1 MDLMAATR
9 TTSCS
14 TSPLPFT
21 LHRLQKPNSSTPPQ
35 IKLNLNLDQTKQL
48 HAHLIKT
55 IFSRTN
61 SIAIHLFSSHSSP
74 AAQFNF
80 LINSYIKNN
89 YPEEALKIYAFM
101 RNSDT
106 NVDNFTA
113 PSVLKACAQL
123 SWAQQG
129 KEIHGLVLKTGL
141 DLDVFVSNA
150 LIQMYTQC
158 GNMDSARKLFEIMPE
173 RDVVSWSTM
182 IRSYGRSKRYAEAL
196 DLIREMHVSKIKP
209 SQVALINMINLF
221 ADVADRRT
229 ARPMH
234 AYVMK
239 SSEVGSDVIPMTT
252 ALIDMYAKCGSA
264 AYARTLFD
272 RLILRNIVTWTAMI
286 AGHLRCREV
295 EEAARLFVEMQKEG
309 ICPNDITMLSVIQ
322 ECGFARDLELGKQ
335 SHAYM
340 LRNGFSFS
348 STMVTAL
355 VDMYGKCGDLQ
366 KARALFDCANN
377 KDVLMWTAMISGYA
391 EAKRVNQAFSV
402 FVQMSSIDAE
412 PNEVTMVTLLSL
424 CAEVGALDLGKWI
437 HSSIEK
443 RGVLSDVI
451 LETSLIEMYAKC
463 GDIEQARRV
472 FDRADFKD
480 IGMWNSMIN
489 ALAMHGYG
497 EEALELFFDLEK
509 SETDPDEITFVAA
522 LHACSHAGL
531 VTEGKRLFY
540 KMTHEFR
547 MVPSVVHYGCMV
559 DLLGR
564 AGLLDEAYEM
574 IKRMSIKPNIVI
586 WGALLAAC
594 KLHKNLRLA
603 KLVANQLLEIEP
615 QNCGY
620 NTLMSNIYAAASR
633 WNEVAQVRKAMK
645 DEGIKKAPGISSI
658 EVNGTLHEFIMGDT
672 SHPRA
677 KQILE
682 KLAEMNEKLKQA
694 GYVADTSVVLLNI
707 DEEEKETALTYHSEK
722 LAMAFGLISTAPSM
736 PIRVVKNL
744 RVCDDCH
751 SATKLLSLIY
761 KRVIIVRDRNRFHH
775 FSDGSCS
782 CGDYW

>member
-1 MDLMAATR
+1 MAATR
-9 TTSCS
+9 TSCS
-14 TSPLPFT
+14 TSPHPFT
-21 LHRLQKPNSSTPPQ
+21 IQRLQKPTSTPPQ
-35 IKLNLNLDQTKQL
+35 IKLNLDETKQV
-48 HAHLIKT
+48 HAHLLKT
-55 IFSRTN
+55 IFSHET
-61 SIAIHLFSSHSSP
+61 SININLFSNHSSP

-80 LINSYIKNN
+80 LINNYIKNN
-89 YPEEALKIYAFM
+89 YPEEALNIYAYM
-101 RNSDT
+101 RNTGT
-106 NVDNFTA
+106 NVDNFTT

-129 KEIHGLVLKTGL
+129 EEIHSLVLKTGL
-141 DLDVFVSNA
+141 YWDAFVSNA

-158 GNMDSARKLFEIMPE
+158 GNMVSARKVFEIMPE

-182 IRSYGRSKRYAEAL
+182 IRSYGRSKWYTEAL

-221 ADVADRRT
+221 ADLADRRI

-239 SSEVGSDVIPMTT
+239 NNSEAGSDVLPLTT

-264 AYARTLFD
+264 TYARSLFD
-272 RLILRNIVTWTAMI
+272 RLIMRNIVTLTAMI

-295 EEAARLFVEMQKEG
+295 EEAAKLFVEMQKEG
-309 ICPNDITMLSVIQ
+309 IYPNDITMLSVIK
-322 ECGFARDLELGKQ
+322 ECGFTRDLELGKQ

-340 LRNGFSFS
+340 LRNGFDFS
-348 STMVTAL
+348 STMATAL

-366 KARALFDCANN
+366 KARALFDGANN
-377 KDVLMWTAMISGYA
+377 RDVLMWTAMISGYA
-391 EAKRVNQAFSV
+391 EAKRVNQAFSL

-424 CAEVGALDLGKWI
+424 CAEVGALDLGKLI
-437 HSSIEK
+437 HSCVEK
-443 RGVLSDVI
+443 RGVLSDVM
-451 LETSLIEMYAKC
+451 LKTSLIEMYAKS

-480 IGMWNSMIN
+480 IGLWNSMIN

-540 KMTHEFR
+540 KMTHEFK
-547 MVPSVVHYGCMV
+547 MEPSVEHYGCMV

-564 AGLLDEAYEM
+564 AGLLDVAYEM

-603 KLVANQLLEIEP
+603 ELVANQLLEIEP
-615 QNCGY
+615 QNSGY

-633 WNEVAQVRKAMK
+633 WNEVAEVRKAMK
-645 DEGIKKAPGISSI
+645 DEGIKKAPGTSSI
-658 EVNGTLHEFIMGDT
+658 EVNGTLHEFIMGDA

-682 KLAEMNEKLKQA
+682 KLAEMNKKLKRA

-744 RVCDDCH
+744 RICDDCH

-775 FSDGSCS
+775 FSEGSCS